1 MSILMQRSSDVNVPS
16 YGSLGPQ
23 SQPKRQF
30 DQISCFAP
38 FTVVNEQQ
46 TDRQTEGQ
54 TNTHTDKIYDAM
66 CDICIHRRQR
76 RDRDRDPPL
85 FDLQGSSCVVLT
97 TPNILKL
104 VNLLTVIYSKF
115 VETWTCQSVSFVRHK
130 LVLLLKFI
138 IQLQSMGHVNLK
150 NNTPRM
156 HHITILRRKI
166 HSPSPLPSPPTAPRF
181 SRLRRSTCD
190 PPMFQWR

>member
-1 MSILMQRSSDVNVPS
+1 MSD
-16 YGSLGPQ
+16 
-23 SQPKRQF
+23 K
-30 DQISCFAP
+30 
-38 FTVVNEQQ
+38 Q
-46 TDRQTEGQ
+46 TDRQKDRQ
-54 TNTHTDKIYDAM
+54 TQTQTRFTHAM

-76 RDRDRDPPL
+76 RDRGRDPPL

-104 VNLLTVIYSKF
+104 VNLLTVIHSKF

-150 NNTPRM
+150 NNTHRM
-156 HHITILRRKI
+156 HHITPLFETKN
-166 HSPSPLPSPPTAPRF
+166 SQPLPTPHTLAAYGASILASSALDLRPPPQCSSGVDAHVCSNSPIDLTSAAMWANKR
-181 SRLRRSTCD
+181 
-190 PPMFQWR
+190 W